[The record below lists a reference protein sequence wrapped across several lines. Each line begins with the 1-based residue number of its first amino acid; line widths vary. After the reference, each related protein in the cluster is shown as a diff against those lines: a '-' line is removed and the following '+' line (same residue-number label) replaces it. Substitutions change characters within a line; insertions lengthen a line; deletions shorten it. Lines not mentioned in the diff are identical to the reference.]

1 MGTYDTTIQ
10 IDDLACKSTV
20 LDCFDTSGAYALVI
34 GDKEDYNM
42 GPFDDMFDANG
53 DGSLDAFERANQMD
67 FLDYMSGDGLYKDS
81 SSIDDFDS
89 DFGDDW

>member
-1 MGTYDTTIQ
+1 
-10 IDDLACKSTV
+10 
-20 LDCFDTSGAYALVI
+20 
-34 GDKEDYNM
+34 M
-42 GPFDDMFDANG
+42 GPFDDMFDTNG

-81 SSIDDFDS
+81 SSIDDFDDDFDS